1 MDTDSLAME
10 AILSGAGWISYRDK
24 SDPSSIRDVF
34 SCPLSDGQE
43 KYPFHC
49 LKLWQD
55 EIKQAEKM
63 IAHARCTRD
72 DPNNQIAMKEVTQ
85 ETSSSVNVYED
96 HGIPVAPKTMVN
108 PDIQNAGDFDGKVI
122 QIIEQ
127 FKLNQKQQIA
137 FHIGAQ
143 RFKELLADEV
153 NVSTG
158 NSNIRSG
165 KPLCMLMTGPGGTGK
180 THVVKA
186 LKDLM
191 KMYGFAHRIRFL
203 APTGTAAALIDG
215 QTIHS
220 ALGIPVHLTN
230 ADMRDLWDSTGADL
244 YMRVSVK

>member
-1 MDTDSLAME
+1 MHSDVLTSSMDTDSLAME

-24 SDPSSIRDVF
+24 SDPFSIRDVF

-55 EIKQAEKM
+55 EIKQ
-63 IAHARCTRD
+63 
-72 DPNNQIAMKEVTQ
+72 VTQ

-165 KPLCMLMTGPGGTGK
+165 KPLHMLMTGPGGTGK